1 MTNPERAVAVTLSRS
16 ELVLI
21 AALLRARSMVG
32 VEPLSGSEEQQA
44 LELLQA
50 ERSLRARNAAT
61 VTEEGKLLVVRD
73 LLAAVGTCI
82 YPERSLFV
90 YHTRTDGV
98 ALQAFGHQREELS
111 IFHAVLN
118 PELHNIVQV
127 PDASGLIRLAF
138 QICSVADD
146 LASAG
151 LEVDLDRA
159 TLAGARQQAEQGET
173 AAAAATLAQA
183 GAAPA
188 AAEALAAMLSREY
201 TTSVFVTV
209 AYQDGQAA
217 GREYTLLQSGGAALL
232 MTQADQ
238 SSERYQLRGI
248 DRDGLLGLLLQSMNP
263 LVPQPQ

>member
-21 AALLRARSMVG
+21 AALLRARGMVG
-32 VEPLSGSEEQQA
+32 VEPLSGGEEQQA

-61 VTEEGKLLVVRD
+61 VTDEGKLLVVRD
-73 LLAAVGTCI
+73 LLAAVGTCV

-90 YHTRTDGV
+90 YHTRSDGV
-98 ALQAFGHQREELS
+98 AIQSFGHQREELS

-138 QICSVADD
+138 QVCAVADELAAAELALD
-146 LASAG
+146 LSR
-151 LEVDLDRA
+151 D
-159 TLAGARQQAEQGET
+159 TLAQARQQAEQGEP
-173 AAAAATLAQA
+173 AAATAILARA
-183 GAAPA
+183 GVSE
-188 AAEALAAMLSREY
+188 AEAGLLVAMLSQDY

-217 GREYTLLQSGGAALL
+217 GREYTLLQSGGQALL
-232 MTQADQ
+232 MTQDEQ
-238 SSERYQLRGI
+238 GGERYQLRGI

-263 LVPQPQ
+263 LVAQQQ